1 MNKKAYLITNIE
13 EYGKFISF
21 CINKDI
27 LVWRTYWD
35 EREKGDRCY
44 AIDWKEKRCYYSS
57 RLYYENNGYE
67 IVVPTFILNTYGDK
81 YELCLNGEK

>member
-21 CINKDI
+21 CIWKDI
-27 LVWRTYWD
+27 VVWQTYWD

-44 AIDWKEKRCYYSS
+44 NIDWKEKRCHYAS

-67 IVVPTFILNTYGDK
+67 IAVPIFTLNAYGDFQISK
-81 YELCLNGEK
+81 EE

>member
-35 EREKGDRCY
+35 EQEKGDRCY

-67 IVVPTFILNTYGDK
+67 IIVPTFTLNTYGDN